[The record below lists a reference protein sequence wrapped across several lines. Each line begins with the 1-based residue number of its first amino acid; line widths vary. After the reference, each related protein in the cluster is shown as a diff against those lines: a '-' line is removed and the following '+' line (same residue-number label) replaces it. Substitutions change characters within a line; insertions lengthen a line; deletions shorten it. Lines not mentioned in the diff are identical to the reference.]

1 MFIILYN
8 IILTIYGLNRN
19 SIVPAILEMF
29 KYRFSIHALMNLT
42 AVVDMTDPVLLAD
55 WLQRTVDS
63 LTGRHVDLVFI
74 QIMANTISN
83 IDLTTIVVNIIFILI
98 IAILTGTAARIV
110 DRMLINYFPTVV
122 SKVQVKI
129 DETMQLMMRRLVS
142 ATIYVIGLMLIVYQ
156 IPQLRSLVTAIV
168 AGASIAGLAIGYAA
182 KDSLS
187 NFTSSVFIAVFQPFR
202 VGDSVDFRGEYGQI
216 EDLTLRHTVIRTTD
230 SRRIIVPNSIMSM
243 EPIINW
249 SIREPE
255 INWIV
260 DFDLAKASDI
270 DRAREIITKIAESHP
285 KVLKDRPM
293 SVLLINS
300 KYSELTLRLE
310 VPVPGRDVAKG
321 IGCDIRE
328 AVKKEFEVQ
337 GIPPAPRPE

>member
-1 MFIILYN
+1 
-8 IILTIYGLNRN
+8 
-19 SIVPAILEMF
+19 
-29 KYRFSIHALMNLT
+29 MNLT
-42 AVVDMTDPVLLAD
+42 AVVDMTNPVLLAD
-55 WLQRTVDS
+55 WIQRTVDS
-63 LTGRHVDLVFI
+63 LTGKHVDLIFV
-74 QIMANTISN
+74 QIMADTIN
-83 IDLTTIVVNIIFILI
+83 DIDLASIIINIFFVLI
-98 IAILTGTAARIV
+98 IALLTSTLVRIV
-110 DRMLINYFPTVV
+110 DRMLVNYIPSVV
-122 SKVQVKI
+122 SKIQMKI
-129 DETMQLMMRRLVS
+129 DETMQLMIRRLVS
-142 ATIYVIGLMLIVYQ
+142 ATVYVIGLMLIIYQ

-187 NFTSSVFIAVFQPFR
+187 NFTSSIFIAVFQPFR

-230 SRRIIVPNSIMSM
+230 NRRIIVPNSIIST

-260 DFDLAKASDI
+260 DFDLARASDI
-270 DRAREIITKIAESHP
+270 DRAREIIIKTVQSHP

-300 KYSELTLRLE
+300 RYSELTLRLE
-310 VPVPGRDVAKG
+310 FPVPGRNVAKG

-328 AVKKEFEVQ
+328 AVKKEFEKED
-337 GIPPAPRPE
+337 IPPAPTP